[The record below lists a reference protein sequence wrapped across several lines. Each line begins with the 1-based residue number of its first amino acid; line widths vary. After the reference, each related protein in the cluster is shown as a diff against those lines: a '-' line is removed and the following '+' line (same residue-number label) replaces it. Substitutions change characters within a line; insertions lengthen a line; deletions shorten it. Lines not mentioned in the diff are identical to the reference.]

1 MCTQGC
7 NCVPK
12 AATVY
17 QIILDAIERDG
28 LLEQTRR
35 AGAALAAGL
44 EALQAAHPDKLSNSR
59 GVGTFR
65 AFDAAGGEAARGAL
79 MRGLQARGIW
89 AGSCGEASI
98 RLRPALIFTPA
109 HAEIFLN
116 PLPWPGNGDHPKTPL
131 SRLTPNLG
139 ENRPDFMPGT
149 PPQHA
154 CATLLR

>member
-1 MCTQGC
+1 M
-7 NCVPK
+7 
-12 AATVY
+12 Y
-17 QIILDAIERDG
+17 QVILDAIERDG

-109 HAEIFLN
+109 HAEIFLKA
-116 PLPWPGNGDHPKTPL
+116 LDG
-131 SRLTPNLG
+131 
-139 ENRPDFMPGT
+139 
-149 PPQHA
+149 A
-154 CATLLR
+154 LRDL